1 MPLPTFQAVAHD
13 DPLNR
18 RVVEQMLVG
27 VATRRYARE
36 SGAGC
41 GDDEKSGHE
50 QERGQRLSE
59 ATETAELRKT
69 AHEGERP
76 A

>member
-1 MPLPTFQAVAHD
+1 VPLPTFQAVAHD

-36 SGAGC
+36 SGAGAATMRNR
-41 GDDEKSGHE
+41 GTSKSAVKG
-50 QERGQRLSE
+50 LSE